1 MLVEYVLATHATFNE
16 LAFEF
21 HAYSPFNLA
30 SKQATLHR
38 IRMTNIMNFFFNRS
52 GLNLEA
58 GGADVSDSSPSP
70 GPPRTARD
78 HAEIDVPREAAEEE
92 EAEEDDR
99 LTVSRLSP
107 SKTVRGCRDD
117 FESSDWNEENSAP
130 TPRVP
135 LAISP
140 MRPSKKRASS
150 AGQESDNE
158 PDGASP
164 DELKKPLLITQS
176 NREGEV
182 RGGGDGKEVQGTRRV
197 PKGKKSL
204 ALLQPSREKN
214 GGPSSSL
221 TLTRRLKAKA
231 VRESPRVRK
240 LRDKLMGRVSAGGG
254 AGRRALIGGAPK
266 VLRKGRNVLD
276 VSRFPGNVGASATPS
291 VAMLQGKGSDL
302 GSLDETTGPAM
313 PYSGDNVSF
322 AFS

>member
-1 MLVEYVLATHATFNE
+1 M
-16 LAFEF
+16 
-21 HAYSPFNLA
+21 
-30 SKQATLHR
+30 
-38 IRMTNIMNFFFNRS
+38 
-52 GLNLEA
+52 
-58 GGADVSDSSPSP
+58 SDSSPSLA
-70 GPPRTARD
+70 PPRTAGD
-78 HAEIDVPREAAEEE
+78 HAEINVPQEAVKEEE
-92 EAEEDDR
+92 DEEDDR

-107 SKTVRGCRDD
+107 SKTVRGCRDGL
-117 FESSDWNEENSAP
+117 ERSGWNEENSAP

-164 DELKKPLLITQS
+164 DELEKQLLITQS

-182 RGGGDGKEVQGTRRV
+182 RGGGEGKEVQGTRCV

-214 GGPSSSL
+214 KGPSL

-240 LRDKLMGRVSAGGG
+240 LRDKLMGRVSGGGG
-254 AGRRALIGGAPK
+254 AGRRPVIGGAPK

-276 VSRFPGNVGASATPS
+276 ASCFPGNVGASATPS
-291 VAMLQGKGSDL
+291 VAMLEGKGPDL
-302 GSLDETTGPAM
+302 GPLDETTGPTM